1 MLYKILLGLALLFAG
16 AWLLLPPVTG
26 LPYQGATWNDFKTV
40 VKGLLPPL
48 LVFFGALALW
58 IELED
63 RKGK

>member
-1 MLYKILLGLALLFAG
+1 MSYKIPLGVLLLLVG

-40 VKGLLPPL
+40 VKGLVPPL

-58 IELED
+58 IEMED
-63 RKGK
+63 RKVK